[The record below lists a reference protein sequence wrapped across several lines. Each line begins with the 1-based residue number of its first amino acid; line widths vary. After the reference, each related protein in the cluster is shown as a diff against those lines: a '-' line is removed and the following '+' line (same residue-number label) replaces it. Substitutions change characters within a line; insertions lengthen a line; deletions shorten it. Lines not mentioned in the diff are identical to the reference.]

1 MHKHHCIHSRGQQS
15 RVLSDLS
22 DGGWGVGG
30 SLSEHI
36 QWQGAHYLVSICLP
50 TVTRASQSHSSSGR
64 NADPSSW
71 MPWSPR
77 AGSTFPHLFHG
88 ACTGR
93 YDLQELRKAGFS
105 ARLSDM
111 HTDKPTLSQSHPPI
125 TLTPVA
131 ASWQQKHLSGEPSRY
146 QVESPAHF

>member
-1 MHKHHCIHSRGQQS
+1 MDA
-15 RVLSDLS
+15 LEPT
-22 DGGWGVGG
+22 GGIYIPP
-30 SLSEHI
+30 SLP
-36 QWQGAHYLVSICLP
+36 Q
-50 TVTRASQSHSSSGR
+50 
-64 NADPSSW
+64 
-71 MPWSPR
+71 
-77 AGSTFPHLFHG
+77 HG